1 MVIMIQAYI
10 DMLAQRIQAHK
21 QKAMVKRARQ
31 RQRESIMGNNNIQ
44 KVCSSSYL
52 EHKKKLTIIAF
63 DAPNVMNG
71 I

>member
-44 KVCSSSYL
+44 KVCDARYL
-52 EHKKKLTIIAF
+52 EIEFEAF
-63 DAPNVMNG
+63 QNCERICLV
-71 I
+71 